1 MTCAHTFM
9 FAAKNKS
16 PCKVSALGNTQ
27 NKKTQ
32 TKDSSFSPCRDLNF
46 LKVSVEIL
54 PLITVV
60 LAALN
65 AYQLSNI

>member
-1 MTCAHTFM
+1 MS
-9 FAAKNKS
+9 AAKNKS
-16 PCKVSALGNTQ
+16 PCHVSAVGNIQ

-32 TKDSSFSPCRDLNF
+32 AKDSSFSPCLDFNL

-54 PLITVV
+54 PLITIV

-65 AYQLSNI
+65 AYRLSNT